1 MSKEKEYI
9 NFKEAVQLF
18 LSRTIPE
25 LKSEEELP
33 GINFIFSN
41 DSFELFEYIKD
52 NPYTKSNSWVPSLD
66 YHDISNALPENNQN
80 PSYPT
85 IEIKNPIAFFE
96 LLTAITNAW
105 LDLNNKYYG
114 AVSGRALFISN
125 IKRLWLRMSPNDF
138 INVLEFLKREL
149 KFLKTSFFEEFIKKE
164 IAVGEYCNF
173 KIYATKE
180 INESWYETNEKIT
193 LKLVDDYGNIHSLPS
208 IYYGII
214 DESGDKTCYIYAIQH
229 ESYFLK
235 KRNKSI
241 ERQLYHLYKDVPDP
255 QIHPSFLLSLTT
267 FIDML
272 EYEGVYKIK
281 VTLLQ
286 YLSYRYHELLSKN
299 AKINFFKEWNEE
311 SLKRLEYLGDLD
323 KEYKLKKFEHDK
335 IWYSHVVDKEEFISQ
350 TKTENLLNAFYL
362 LENKFNN
369 VTITTSPF
377 IEDEYLNI
385 KVKESSKLIK
395 KM

>member
-180 INESWYETNEKIT
+180 INESWYETNEKI
-193 LKLVDDYGNIHSLPS
+193 SLNND
-208 IYYGII
+208 GIVI
-214 DESGDKTCYIYAIQH
+214 TDKSVVRDTIVAESGVSAPNFSENIVVFAAEGADAAITHDISTTPLIPRIYSPQSKVIGKITSLSAT
-229 ESYFLK
+229 
-235 KRNKSI
+235 
-241 ERQLYHLYKDVPDP
+241 ERYAD
-255 QIHPSFLLSLTT
+255 
-267 FIDML
+267 
-272 EYEGVYKIK
+272 
-281 VTLLQ
+281 
-286 YLSYRYHELLSKN
+286 
-299 AKINFFKEWNEE
+299 
-311 SLKRLEYLGDLD
+311 
-323 KEYKLKKFEHDK
+323 
-335 IWYSHVVDKEEFISQ
+335 
-350 TKTENLLNAFYL
+350 
-362 LENKFNN
+362 
-369 VTITTSPF
+369 SPF
-377 IEDEYLNI
+377 IY
-385 KVKESSKLIK
+385 SFAPAR
-395 KM
+395 